1 MRDFVS
7 KEDAEKLMLSNEKEW
22 RCPNC
27 QGIHPI
33 RDAEIVEM
41 EIVEHGDIVDIGG
54 QKIDGNVYSS
64 TPIQWYADMP
74 NKDGENF
81 RRRHDISPVICSD
94 CGRIEFFVKNIKN
107 EDENEN

>member
-41 EIVEHGDIVDIGG
+41 EIVEHGDIVDAW
-54 QKIDGNVYSS
+54 SS
-64 TPIQWYADMP
+64 
-74 NKDGENF
+74 K
-81 RRRHDISPVICSD
+81 R
-94 CGRIEFFVKNIKN
+94 
-107 EDENEN
+107 